1 MRVLLTGGTGFIGRH
16 AYRALSQAGHE
27 VIRLARH
34 GADLNTDVR
43 SLSPDSAPRVD
54 AIVHLAGLADA
65 GASGTDTYQFMSSN
79 AIGTMRVL
87 EVARKQ
93 RCRTIIASSMR
104 VYRPSTRPLAERD
117 SPTAPREVYGVSKLT
132 AELWGRVYSEAYGQ
146 TVSVLRL
153 FSVYGPGQAPRASGS
168 GVVSIFGHCAMVGQ
182 PLVVYFRQARDFV
195 HVDDVSRSIALAL
208 ESEREGWRIYN
219 IATGVS
225 TTIETLARIVAG
237 TAGNSPRID
246 LSLARRP
253 GDSYLADVTR
263 AKDELGYAARIE
275 LRDGIKSYLE
285 WLKTEDASG

>member
-1 MRVLLTGGTGFIGRH
+1 MRILLTGGTGFIGRN

-27 VIRLARH
+27 VIRLARD
-34 GADLNTDVR
+34 GADLNIDVR
-43 SLSPDSAPRVD
+43 WLSPDSVPRVD

-65 GASGTDTYQFMSSN
+65 GASDADAYEFMSSN
-79 AIGTMRVL
+79 AVGTMRVL

-93 RCRTIIASSMR
+93 RCPTIIASSMR
-104 VYRPSTRPLAERD
+104 VYRPSTCPLAERD
-117 SPTAPREVYGVSKLT
+117 GPTEPREVYGVSKLT

-153 FSVYGPGQAPRASGS
+153 FSVYGPGQLARASGS
-168 GVVSIFGHCAMVGQ
+168 GVVSVFAHCAMAGQ
-182 PLVVYFRQARDFV
+182 PLVVYCRQARDFV

-208 ESEREGWRIYN
+208 DGKREGWRIYN

-225 TTIETLARIVAG
+225 TTIETLARIVVG
-237 TAGNSPRID
+237 TAGNSPSID

-253 GDSYLADVTR
+253 GDSFVADVTR
-263 AKDELGYAARIE
+263 AKDELGYAARIG
-275 LRDGIKSYLE
+275 LRDGVKSYLA